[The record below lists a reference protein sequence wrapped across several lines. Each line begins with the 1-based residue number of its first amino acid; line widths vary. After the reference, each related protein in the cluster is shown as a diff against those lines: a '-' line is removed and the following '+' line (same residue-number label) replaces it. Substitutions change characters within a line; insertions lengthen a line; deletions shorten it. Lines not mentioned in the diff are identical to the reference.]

1 MDYVLIMGISLSN
14 SPGGADVLL
23 ILLVPLQVLPG
34 LLQHQLQ
41 AIHACEGRVQ
51 LADRLTIRLWSEN
64 PWRTM
69 KPKLGAGVAIS
80 RS

>member
-1 MDYVLIMGISLSN
+1 MGISLSN
-14 SPGGADVLL
+14 CPGGGDVLL
-23 ILLVPLQVLPG
+23 ILLVPLQILPG

-41 AIHACEGRVQ
+41 AIHACEGSVQ
-51 LADRLTIRLWSEN
+51 LGDRLTGFGGSEN